1 MGRHRTPEEKVQLG
15 ELARAMRAAGKSRRE
30 IEVSLGIGDDLAKA
44 LLRGV
49 PLPDSLQ
56 RPRAKDDHRAA
67 AVALREAGRT
77 YDEIADELGVSKGSL
92 SLWLRELPHPSEK
105 QRQAI
110 HEAEL
115 PPSHATQLSLLDPN
129 LRTDRVALA
138 RQMRVDGFLLKEI
151 AEEFSVTMKTACL
164 WCTGLP
170 VPPRARH
177 GGDREHVRMMN
188 RKRWDAFL
196 AERDRERSAIKA
208 AAADRVGVLGDR
220 ELELIA
226 VTAYWCEGSKDKSY
240 SRRERVAFINSDP
253 HVIEVWLEWLRRRGH
268 AASSLRFSLSIHES
282 ADIEAATAFW
292 AEVAGVEPSLFGKPV
307 LKRHNPKTV
316 RKNTGESYVG
326 CLAVRVLQSRE
337 LYQEIE
343 GVWRGIVFGA
353 SPPSRRVAS

>member
-15 ELARAMRAAGKSRRE
+15 EQARAMRAAGKSRRE

-67 AVALREAGRT
+67 AIALREAGRT

-92 SLWLRELPHPSEK
+92 SLWLRNLPHPSEV
-105 QRQAI
+105 QRQAV
-110 HEAEL
+110 HDAEQS
-115 PPSHATQLSLLDPN
+115 PAGATQLSLLDPT
-129 LRTDRVALA
+129 LPGDRVALA
-138 RQMRVDGFLLKEI
+138 RQMRLDGFLLKEI
-151 AEEFSVTMKTACL
+151 ADEFSVSVKTACL

-177 GGDREHVRMMN
+177 GGDQEHVRRMS

-196 AERDRERSAIKA
+196 AEREKERSAIKA
-208 AAADRVGVLGDR
+208 AAAERVGIVNDR
-220 ELELIA
+220 ELEIAA
-226 VTAYWCEGSKDKSY
+226 VTAYWCEGSKDKPY
-240 SRRERVAFINSDP
+240 ERRESVILINSDP
-253 HVIEVWLEWLRRRGH
+253 TVISLWIEWLRRRGYGKER
-268 AASSLRFSLSIHES
+268 LRLNLSIHES
-282 ADIEAATAFW
+282 ADLDRATRYW
-292 AEVAGVEPSLFGKPV
+292 ADVIGVEPSAFSKPS

-316 RKNTGESYVG
+316 RKNTGDSYVG
-326 CLAVRVLQSRE
+326 CCVVRVLQGRK

-343 GVWRGIVFGA
+343 GIWRGIVLGA
-353 SPPSRRVAS
+353 VPSSGRVAS